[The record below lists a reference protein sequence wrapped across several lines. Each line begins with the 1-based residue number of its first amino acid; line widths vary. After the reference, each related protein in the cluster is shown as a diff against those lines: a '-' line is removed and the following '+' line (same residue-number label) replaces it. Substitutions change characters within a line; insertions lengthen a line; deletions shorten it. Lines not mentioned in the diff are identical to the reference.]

1 MTKSWL
7 TIKNSRFVP
16 FTFLF
21 NVFFWTIRNFL
32 IIFYLQ
38 FYISAILERRQVNFF
53 RFKNLKNQKK
63 IEKMLRLKKS
73 LQIWIPGGLI
83 NHFQLL
89 NSMNSTS
96 RKSRKQQRLVLL
108 HISGFDRKIFGLRF
122 SIFKV
127 SYVNQ
132 ARWNRICRYFCNP
145 RISSMFFEFFNVSK
159 NCKGHYRVTG
169 QAKWDLMALWKKL

>member
-1 MTKSWL
+1 M
-7 TIKNSRFVP
+7 
-16 FTFLF
+16 
-21 NVFFWTIRNFL
+21 

-96 RKSRKQQRLVLL
+96 RKSRKEQ
-108 HISGFDRKIFGLRF
+108 KI
-122 SIFKV
+122 
-127 SYVNQ
+127 
-132 ARWNRICRYFCNP
+132 
-145 RISSMFFEFFNVSK
+145 
-159 NCKGHYRVTG
+159 
-169 QAKWDLMALWKKL
+169 ALF